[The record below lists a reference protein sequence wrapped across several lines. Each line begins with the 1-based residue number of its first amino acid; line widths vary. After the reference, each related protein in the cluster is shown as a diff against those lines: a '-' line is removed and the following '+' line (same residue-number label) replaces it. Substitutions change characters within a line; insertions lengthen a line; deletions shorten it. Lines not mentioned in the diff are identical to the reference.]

1 MPYEYLDDVATADIA
16 FRAWAENVEHTFIQA
31 GALMNVMVVELDRID
46 GREQRSVHLE
56 NEELDLLLF
65 DFGEHDLLQ
74 GRRNLLLRARQ
85 VKIAQELKVRFSL
98 DSTLTGEPIDLARH
112 RLRVD
117 VKAVTLH
124 RFKLEKTAGGWE
136 AFVILDI

>member
-31 GALMNVMVVELDRID
+31 GEALMNVMVEELDGID

-65 DFGEHDLLQ
+65 DFLESMIYYKDAE
-74 GRRNLLLRARQ
+74 NLLLRARQ

-124 RFKLEKTAGGWE
+124 RFKLEKIAGG
-136 AFVILDI
+136 

>member
-1 MPYEYLDDVATADIA
+1 M
-16 FRAWAENVEHTFIQA
+16 VE
-31 GALMNVMVVELDRID
+31 ELDGID

-65 DFGEHDLLQ
+65 DFLESMIYYKDAE
-74 GRRNLLLRARQ
+74 NLLLRARQ

-124 RFKLEKTAGGWE
+124 RFKLEKIAGG
-136 AFVILDI
+136 